1 MASLRPACFAATA
14 ILAAS
19 LLGCAGESQRI
30 VVGSKNFTEQDILG
44 EIVAL
49 WIERSTDVKV
59 DRRLHLGGTFI
70 CHQAMLSGE
79 LDIYVEYTGTALAAI
94 LELPVDTRPSAVYE
108 TVSREYMERFGLEW
122 STPLGFDNTFA
133 ILVRHAT
140 ADSLSLETIT
150 DASEFAS
157 NWTPGF
163 GYEFVDRDDGLR
175 GLADAYGLEFAST
188 PRVMDLGLTYRAL
201 AEGDVDLI
209 AGNSTDGQIAA
220 LGLVQ
225 LADDRAFFPP
235 YFAAPVVRRETLN
248 RVPGLRQALANLG
261 GRLDTEAMRELN
273 RRVDVEGAGYR
284 EVARQWVDQMLPPAE

>member
-1 MASLRPACFAATA
+1 MNPLRPCVVA
-14 ILAAS
+14 ILGAV
-19 LLGCAGESQRI
+19 LLGCQSETTRV

-49 WIERSTDVKV
+49 WIERSTDAGV
-59 DRRLHLGGTFI
+59 DRRFHLGGTFI
-70 CHQAMLSGE
+70 CHQAMLNGG

-94 LELPVDTRPSAVYE
+94 LELPVDNRPSAVYE
-108 TVSREYMERFGLEW
+108 TVSREYLDRFGLEW

-133 ILVRHAT
+133 ILVRGAT

-150 DASEFAS
+150 DASAHAS
-157 NWTPGF
+157 TWTPGF
-163 GYEFVDRDDGLR
+163 GYEFVDRDDGLS
-175 GLADAYGLEFAST
+175 GLVAEYDLEFGSA

-220 LGLVQ
+220 LGFVQ
-225 LADDRAFFPP
+225 LVDDRAYFPP
-235 YFAAPVVRRETLN
+235 YFAAPVGRPETFD

-261 GRLDTEAMRELN
+261 GRLDTETMRELN
-273 RRVDVEGAGYR
+273 RRVDVEGTGYR
-284 EVARQWVDQMLPPAE
+284 EVAREWVDRTLPGPE

>member
-1 MASLRPACFAATA
+1 MRRDRLAGVAMLGAA
-14 ILAAS
+14 
-19 LLGCAGESQRI
+19 LLGCQSETTRV

-49 WIERSTDVKV
+49 WIERSTDARV

-70 CHQAMLSGE
+70 CHQAILSGD

-94 LELPVDTRPSAVYE
+94 LELPVDNRPSVVYE
-108 TVSREYMERFGLEW
+108 TVAREYPDRFGLEW
-122 STPLGFDNTFA
+122 SAPLGFDNTFA
-133 ILVRHAT
+133 ILVRGST
-140 ADSLSLETIT
+140 ADSLSLQTIT
-150 DASEFAS
+150 DASAHAS

-163 GYEFVDRDDGLR
+163 GYEFVDRDDGLN
-175 GLADAYGLEFAST
+175 GLAAAYGLEFGSA

-225 LADDRAFFPP
+225 LTDDRAYFPP
-235 YFAAPVVRRETLN
+235 YFAAPVVRQETLS
-248 RVPGLRQALANLG
+248 RVPGLRQALANLS
-261 GRLDTEAMRELN
+261 GRLDTETMRELN
-273 RRVDVEGAGYR
+273 RRVDVEGSGYR
-284 EVARQWVDQMLPPAE
+284 EVARDWVDRALRDAE